1 MQGNNEITQ
10 FCLIL
15 LTFIS
20 TPLMIFIYIF
30 PLDGSLLVKIP
41 TAAKRGLISWWPCL
55 HGSHK
60 LRQKFAVVAKG
71 SKGVKWRDKW
81 GALVYMT
88 ADSRGHKESR
98 PTANTLMTGSSLKAL
113 QVSTWVAQMFHSTN
127 VLHRNRQA
135 N

>member
-1 MQGNNEITQ
+1 
-10 FCLIL
+10 
-15 LTFIS
+15 
-20 TPLMIFIYIF
+20 MIFIYIF
-30 PLDGSLLVKIP
+30 PLDGSSLVKIP

-113 QVSTWVAQMFHSTN
+113 QVSTWVAQCFTQLMFYTAIDRPIKIEAFPQTFWITPTGN
-127 VLHRNRQA
+127 
-135 N
+135 

>member
-1 MQGNNEITQ
+1 VAMFARLTQ
-10 FCLIL
+10 
-15 LTFIS
+15 TQA
-20 TPLMIFIYIF
+20 
-30 PLDGSLLVKIP
+30 KIC
-41 TAAKRGLISWWPCL
+41 GGCE
-55 HGSHK
+55 
-60 LRQKFAVVAKG
+60 
-71 SKGVKWRDKW
+71 GVKGRQMAGQM